1 MTVSLPIPIA
11 REILADAAR
20 AQVQAWDER
29 FGTSPASSQT
39 VNAKAQTEAFAKRDA
54 TGVEAVHDVM
64 PTEQQIFEDFLFE
77 AAATSTAVA
86 LQVLDFGCGDGR
98 YLQQFLRSAEAL
110 RTRGRVLRVV
120 AYEVSAE
127 ALRRFH
133 AQALQEGLE
142 KTEGLRKDDIQLV
155 PLVGRNLQLE
165 FVLGSCSMTA
175 LEVGELLRRWEPV
188 FDLAVIG
195 WGTLSSIPRLPELS
209 AEDIMAMLS
218 QLTKSFMSVVS
229 STNNHVKFQRVFE
242 AMRQAFRETSRP
254 AVQSWLEKRIGLA
267 SFDRS
272 YYYTVDTK
280 QKMFYSAITA
290 DLEAVRLRDA
300 GFDDVRPVS
309 QQGLDFRLAGG
320 RIRICNIINFFDI
333 KTKPKAARINA
344 AVIRLLERG
353 DVWGAQLLLSRGV
366 ALAFKKP
373 LSSMR
378 VGSSIFDASSAH
390 NLYGQVARYFI
401 STGRSKS
408 LQGKT

>member
-300 GFDDVRPVS
+300 GFDDVR
-309 QQGLDFRLAGG
+309 
-320 RIRICNIINFFDI
+320 IRICNIINFFDI

>member
-77 AAATSTAVA
+77 AAATSTTVA

-300 GFDDVRPVS
+300 GFDDVR
-309 QQGLDFRLAGG
+309 
-320 RIRICNIINFFDI
+320 IRICNIINFFDI

>member
-1 MTVSLPIPIA
+1 MTVSLPIA
-11 REILADAAR
+11 REILTDAAR

-77 AAATSTAVA
+77 AAATSTAPA

-110 RTRGRVLRVV
+110 RPRGRTLRVV

-127 ALRRFH
+127 ALRSFH

-155 PLVGRNLQLE
+155 PLLGRNLQLE

-175 LEVGELLRRWEPV
+175 LEVGEMLRRWEPV

-195 WGTLSSIPRLPELS
+195 WGALSSIPRLPGLS

-218 QLTKSFMSVVS
+218 QLTKNVMNVVS

-254 AVQSWLEKRIGLA
+254 AVQSWLERRIGLA

-290 DLEAVRLRDA
+290 DLEAVRLREA
-300 GFDDVRPVS
+300 GFDDV
-309 QQGLDFRLAGG
+309 

-378 VGSSIFDASSAH
+378 VGSSIFDASSEH
-390 NLYGQVARYFI
+390 KLYGQVARYFI
-401 STGRSKS
+401 STGRSKPP
-408 LQGKT
+408 GKT

>member
-11 REILADAAR
+11 REILADPAR

-300 GFDDVRPVS
+300 GFDDVR
-309 QQGLDFRLAGG
+309 
-320 RIRICNIINFFDI
+320 IRICNIINFFDI